1 MSNPVRLT
9 LKFVHERS
17 TGFLRLAACCA
28 LLIAAFGCGRS
39 PYDNPIANN
48 SQQPDKI
55 LFDKAIENI
64 ERHRYELA
72 RITLQTLLNTYPDSE
87 YIAKAKLAIAD
98 SWYREGTSTGLA
110 QAEAEYKDFITFFPN
125 MEEAAE
131 SQLKICQIHY
141 NQLKKPDRDNIN
153 AVRADQECRQ
163 LLLRY
168 PNTVFRQETE
178 QLLRNAQEIIAEG
191 EYRVGMFYVKKG
203 SFRAGVN
210 RLQSVTDHYPL
221 FSGADEALWT
231 LGENYEKLGDNFED
245 QQVAAYRK
253 IVSDYPMSPWVDDAK
268 EKLTAMERDTPETDR
283 RRFELHKY
291 NVENRVEPGRMG
303 KFWGLFRGKPNLGIA
318 AKMGD
323 PAFTTLM
330 PSTPPGI
337 QAAAAAATGLTPTAD
352 VTVETI
358 SGPSALDTEPDARRN
373 PPQPESGQQD
383 EPE

>member
-1 MSNPVRLT
+1 MPRFHLASLA
-9 LKFVHERS
+9 
-17 TGFLRLAACCA
+17 GLAALV
-28 LLIAAFGCGRS
+28 LLLAGGCGKS

-55 LFDKAIENI
+55 LFDKAVENI

-72 RITLQTLLNTYPDSE
+72 RITLQTLINTYPDSE

-98 SWYREGTSTGLA
+98 SWYREGTSEGLA

-141 NQLKKPDRDNIN
+141 NQLQKPDRDTLH

-168 PNTVFRQETE
+168 PNTVFLDETQ
-178 QLLRNAQEIIAEG
+178 QLLRNVQEVIAEG

-210 RLQSVTDHYPL
+210 RLQGVTDHYPL
-221 FSGADEALWT
+221 FSKADESLWL
-231 LGENYEKLGDNFED
+231 LGENYGKLGDNFED
-245 QQVAAYRK
+245 QQVAAYQK
-253 IVSDYPMSPWVDDAK
+253 IVSDYPLSPYVEGAK
-268 EKLTAMERDTPETDR
+268 EKLGALQRDAPETDPE
-283 RRFELHKY
+283 RFELHKY
-291 NVENRVEPGRMG
+291 NVEHRTEPGRMST
-303 KFWGLFRGKPNLGIA
+303 FWGIFRGKPDLGMA
-318 AKMGD
+318 AKAGD
-323 PAFTTLM
+323 PAMTTLM
-330 PSTPPGI
+330 PATPPGI
-337 QAAAAAATGLTPTAD
+337 QASAAAAVEPTAD

-358 SGPSALDTEPDARRN
+358 SGPSALDSEPDARLN
-373 PPQPESGQQD
+373 QPQTESSETAAEQD
-383 EPE
+383 EQN

>member
-1 MSNPVRLT
+1 MSASSRA
-9 LKFVHERS
+9 S
-17 TGFLRLAACCA
+17 LALASVLA
-28 LLIAAFGCGRS
+28 LLVALGCGKS

-55 LFDKAIENI
+55 LFDKAVENI

-72 RITLQTLLNTYPDSE
+72 RITLQTLINTYPDSE

-98 SWYREGTSTGLA
+98 SWYREGTSEGLA

-131 SQLKICQIHY
+131 SQLKICEIHY
-141 NQLKKPDRDNIN
+141 NQLQKPDRDPIH

-168 PNTVFRQETE
+168 PNTVFREETE
-178 QLLRNAQEIIAEG
+178 QLLRNVQEVIAEG

-221 FSGADEALWT
+221 FSKADQALWL
-231 LGENYEKLGDNFED
+231 LGENYERLGDNFED
-245 QQVAAYRK
+245 QQVAAYQK
-253 IVSDYPMSPWVDDAK
+253 IVSDYPMSTYFDQAR
-268 EKLTAMERDTPETDR
+268 ERLGAMQRPVPETDTE
-283 RRFELHKY
+283 RFDVHKH
-291 NVENRVEPGRMG
+291 NVESRTYPGRMG
-303 KFWGLFRGKPNLGIA
+303 QFWGLFRGKPNLGVA
-318 AKMGD
+318 AKIGD
-323 PAFTTLM
+323 PAMTTLM
-330 PSTPPGI
+330 PTTPPGI
-337 QAAAAAATGLTPTAD
+337 LAAAAAAAAVTPTAD

-358 SGPSALDTEPDARRN
+358 SGPSALDTEPDARLN
-373 PPQPESGQQD
+373 QPQEGEDGTNDDD
-383 EPE
+383 E

>member
-1 MSNPVRLT
+1 MMNSMLDR
-9 LKFVHERS
+9 R
-17 TGFLRLAACCA
+17 FLRVAACGA
-28 LLIAAFGCGRS
+28 LLLGAIGCGRS

-55 LFDKAIENI
+55 LFDKAVENI

-72 RITLQTLLNTYPDSE
+72 RITLQTLINTYPDSE

-131 SQLKICQIHY
+131 SQLRICEIHY
-141 NQLKKPDRDNIN
+141 NQLQKPDRDNVH

-168 PNTVFRQETE
+168 PNTVFRDETE
-178 QLLRNAQEIIAEG
+178 QLLRNVQEVIAEG

-203 SFRAGVN
+203 SFRAGAN
-210 RLQSVTDHYPL
+210 RLQGVTDHYPL
-221 FSGADEALWT
+221 YSKADQALWV
-231 LGENYEKLGDNFED
+231 LGDNYGRLGDNYED
-245 QQVAAYRK
+245 QQIAAYRR
-253 IVSDYPMSPWVDDAK
+253 IVSDYPMSPYLDGAK
-268 EKLTAMERDTPETDR
+268 EKLLAMEREPPSTDPE
-283 RRFELHKY
+283 RFELHKH
-291 NVENRVEPGRMG
+291 NVENRTEPGTMG

-318 AKMGD
+318 AKAGN
-323 PAFTTLM
+323 PAMTTLM
-330 PSTPPGI
+330 PSTPPGL
-337 QAAAAAATGLTPTAD
+337 QAAAAAATGVTPSAD
-352 VTVETI
+352 VTVETVT
-358 SGPSALDTEPDARRN
+358 GPSALDTEPDARRG
-373 PPQPESGQQD
+373 PVQEGSEQAE

>member
-1 MSNPVRLT
+1 MHRFHLASLA
-9 LKFVHERS
+9 
-17 TGFLRLAACCA
+17 GLAALV
-28 LLIAAFGCGRS
+28 LLLAGGCGKS

-55 LFDKAIENI
+55 LFDKAVENI

-72 RITLQTLLNTYPDSE
+72 RITLQTLINTYPDSE

-98 SWYREGTSTGLA
+98 SWYREGTSEGLA

-141 NQLKKPDRDNIN
+141 NQLQKPDRDTLH

-168 PNTVFRQETE
+168 PNTVFLDETQ
-178 QLLRNAQEIIAEG
+178 QLLRNVQEVIAEG

-210 RLQSVTDHYPL
+210 RLQGVTDHYPL
-221 FSGADEALWT
+221 FSKADESLWL
-231 LGENYEKLGDNFED
+231 LGENYGKLGDNFED
-245 QQVAAYRK
+245 QQVAAYQK
-253 IVSDYPMSPWVDDAK
+253 IVSDYPLSPYVEGAK
-268 EKLTAMERDTPETDR
+268 EKLGALQREAPETDPE
-283 RRFELHKY
+283 RFELHKY
-291 NVENRVEPGRMG
+291 NVEHRTEPGRMST
-303 KFWGLFRGKPNLGIA
+303 FWGIFRGKPDLGMA
-318 AKMGD
+318 AKAGD
-323 PAFTTLM
+323 PAMTTLM
-330 PSTPPGI
+330 PATPPGI
-337 QAAAAAATGLTPTAD
+337 QASAAAAVEPTAD

-358 SGPSALDTEPDARRN
+358 SGPSALDSEPDARLN
-373 PPQPESGQQD
+373 QPQTESSETAAEQD
-383 EPE
+383 EQN

>member
-1 MSNPVRLT
+1 MTCPFRLIIKSM
-9 LKFVHERS
+9 LDQRL
-17 TGFLRLAACCA
+17 LRVAACGA
-28 LLIAAFGCGRS
+28 LLLGALGCGRS
-39 PYDNPIANN
+39 PYDNPIAND

-55 LFDKAIENI
+55 LFDKSIENI

-72 RITLQTLLNTYPDSE
+72 RITLQTLVNTYPDSE

-98 SWYREGTSTGLA
+98 SWYREGTSSGMA

-131 SQLKICQIHY
+131 SQLKICEIHY
-141 NQLKKPDRDNIN
+141 NQLQKPDRDTIH

-168 PNTVFRQETE
+168 PNTVFREQTE
-178 QLLRNAQEIIAEG
+178 QLLRNVQEVIAEG

-221 FSGADEALWT
+221 FSKADQALWQ
-231 LGENYEKLGDNFED
+231 LGENYEELGDNFEE

-253 IVSDYPMSPWVDDAK
+253 IVSDYPMSPYLDGAK
-268 EKLTAMERDTPETDR
+268 EKLGTMESDTPEADPA
-283 RRFELHKY
+283 RFELHKY
-291 NVENRVEPGRMG
+291 NVENRVEPGKMG
-303 KFWGLFRGKPNLGIA
+303 KFWGLFRGRPNLGLA
-318 AKMGD
+318 AKAGD
-323 PAFTTLM
+323 PAMTTLM
-330 PSTPPGI
+330 PRTPPGL
-337 QAAAAAATGLTPTAD
+337 QAAAAAAAAITPSAD

-373 PPQPESGQQD
+373 PPQA
-383 EPE
+383 EPEEVEEPE

>member
-1 MSNPVRLT
+1 MSAHRP
-9 LKFVHERS
+9 
-17 TGFLRLAACCA
+17 LRAILCGA
-28 LLIAAFGCGRS
+28 LLLVAIGCGRS

-72 RITLQTLLNTYPDSE
+72 RITLQTLINTYPDSE

-98 SWYREGTSTGLA
+98 SWYREGTSSGLA

-141 NQLKKPDRDNIN
+141 NQLQKPDRDTLH

-168 PNTVFRQETE
+168 PNTVFRDETE
-178 QLLRNAQEIIAEG
+178 QLLRNVQEVIAEG
-191 EYRVGMFYVKKG
+191 EYRIGMFYVKKG

-221 FSGADEALWT
+221 FSRADQALWV
-231 LGENYEKLGDNFED
+231 LGENYEKLGDNFEE
-245 QQVAAYRK
+245 QQVTAYRK
-253 IVSDYPMSPWVDDAK
+253 IVSDYPMSQYVDSAK
-268 EKLTAMERDTPETDR
+268 ERLTAMERNVPDPDAE
-283 RRFELHKY
+283 RFDLHKF
-291 NVENRVEPGRMG
+291 NVENRVEPGTMG
-303 KFWGLFRGKPNLGIA
+303 KFWGLFRGKPNLGLA
-318 AKMGD
+318 AKAGD
-323 PAFTTLM
+323 PAMTTLM
-330 PSTPPGI
+330 PTTPPGI
-337 QAAAAAATGLTPTAD
+337 QSSAAAAAAAVAPTAD

-373 PPQPESGQQD
+373 PPQEDSEQTD

>member
-1 MSNPVRLT
+1 MSSSVRT
-9 LKFVHERS
+9 RVRS
-17 TGFLRLAACCA
+17 ASRALRVSIGCI
-28 LLIAAFGCGRS
+28 LLLAAFGCGRS
-39 PYDNPIANN
+39 PYDNPIGNN

-98 SWYREGTSTGLA
+98 SWYREGTSTALA

-141 NQLKKPDRDNIN
+141 NQLKKPDRDNLN
-153 AVRADQECRQ
+153 AIRADQECRQ

-168 PNTVFRQETE
+168 PNTVFRDETE
-178 QLLRNAQEIIAEG
+178 QLLRNAQEVIAEG

-203 SFRAGVN
+203 SYRAGVN

-221 FSGADEALWT
+221 FSRADEALWT
-231 LGENYEKLGDNFED
+231 LGENYAKLGDNFED
-245 QQVAAYRK
+245 QQIAAYRK

-268 EKLTAMERDTPETDR
+268 DKLSSMELDSPETDPQ
-283 RRFELHKY
+283 RFELHKY
-291 NVENRVEPGRMG
+291 NVENRVVPGRMG

-323 PAFTTLM
+323 PAMTTLM
-330 PSTPPGI
+330 PATPPGI
-337 QAAAAAATGLTPTAD
+337 QPSAAAAAATTPTAD

-358 SGPSALDTEPDARRN
+358 TGPSALDTEPDARLN
-373 PPQPESGQQD
+373 APNSEADPQE

>member
-1 MSNPVRLT
+1 MKAMLDPRLT
-9 LKFVHERS
+9 RTAACAAL
-17 TGFLRLAACCA
+17 LLAAV
-28 LLIAAFGCGRS
+28 GCGRS

-55 LFDKAIENI
+55 LFDKSVENI

-72 RITLQTLLNTYPDSE
+72 RITLQTLINTYPDSE
-87 YIAKAKLAIAD
+87 YIAKAKLAMAD

-141 NQLKKPDRDNIN
+141 NQLQKPDRDNVH

-168 PNTVFRQETE
+168 PNTVFRGETE
-178 QLLRNAQEIIAEG
+178 QLLRNVQELIAES
-191 EYRVGMFYVKKG
+191 EFRVGMFYAKKG

-210 RLQSVTDHYPL
+210 RLQTVTDHYPL
-221 FSGADEALWT
+221 FSKADQALWL
-231 LGENYEKLGDNFED
+231 LGENYEKLGDNFEE
-245 QQVAAYRK
+245 QQIAAYRK
-253 IVSDYPMSPWVDDAK
+253 LVSDYPLSPFVDGARD
-268 EKLTAMERDTPETDR
+268 KLGAMELEPPESDPE
-283 RRFELHKY
+283 RFELHKY
-291 NVENRVEPGRMG
+291 NIENRVEPGTMG
-303 KFWGLFRGKPNLGIA
+303 KFWGLFRGKPNLGLA
-318 AKMGD
+318 AKAGD
-323 PAFTTLM
+323 PAMTTLM
-330 PSTPPGI
+330 PTTPPGL
-337 QAAAAAATGLTPTAD
+337 QAAAAAAAAVTPTAD

-373 PPQPESGQQD
+373 PPADESEQAD

>member
-1 MSNPVRLT
+1 MPSFVQPAM
-9 LKFVHERS
+9 KFDV
-17 TGFLRLAACCA
+17 GFLRWVACCT
-28 LLIAAFGCGRS
+28 LLLAAFGCGRS

-98 SWYREGTSTGLA
+98 SWYREGTSTALA

-125 MEEAAE
+125 MEEASE

-141 NQLKKPDRDNIN
+141 DQLKKPDRDNIN

-168 PNTVFRQETE
+168 PNTVFRDETE
-178 QLLRNAQEIIAEG
+178 QLLRNVQEVIAEG

-221 FSGADEALWT
+221 FSKADEALWT
-231 LGENYEKLGDNFED
+231 LGENYGKLGNTFTD

-268 EKLTAMERDTPETDR
+268 DRLTSMEVDSPDTDPQ
-283 RRFELHKY
+283 RFELHKY

-303 KFWGLFRGKPNLGIA
+303 KFWGLFRGKPNLGLA
-318 AKMGD
+318 AKLGD
-323 PAFTTLM
+323 PALTTLM
-330 PSTPPGI
+330 PSTPPGT
-337 QAAAAAATGLTPTAD
+337 QAAAAAARGSHALRRRDRRDDFGTR
-352 VTVETI
+352 
-358 SGPSALDTEPDARRN
+358 SALDTEPDARRN
-373 PPQPESGQQD
+373 PPNSESEPQD
-383 EPE
+383 EPQ

>member
-1 MSNPVRLT
+1 MAIPIRRIMGSVPVRRLT
-9 LKFVHERS
+9 RAV
-17 TGFLRLAACCA
+17 ACAA
-28 LLIAAFGCGRS
+28 LLVGAMGCGRS

-55 LFDKAIENI
+55 LFDKAVENI

-72 RITLQTLLNTYPDSE
+72 RITLQTLINTYPDSE

-98 SWYREGTSTGLA
+98 SWYREGTSAGLA

-141 NQLKKPDRDNIN
+141 NQLQKPDRDNIH

-168 PNTVFRQETE
+168 PNTVFREETE
-178 QLLRNAQEIIAEG
+178 QLLRNAQEVIAEG
-191 EYRVGMFYVKKG
+191 EYRVGMFYVDKG
-203 SFRAGVN
+203 SYRAGVN

-221 FSGADEALWT
+221 FSRADQALWQ
-231 LGENYEKLGDNFED
+231 LGESYGRLGDNFEE
-245 QQVAAYRK
+245 QQVAAYRR
-253 IVSDYPMSPWVDDAK
+253 IVSDYPMSPLVDGAK
-268 EKLTAMERDTPETDR
+268 EKLSAMERDLPEADPE
-283 RRFELHKY
+283 RFELHRY
-291 NVENRVEPGRMG
+291 NVENRFEPGTMG
-303 KFWGLFRGKPNLGIA
+303 KFWGLFRGKPNLGLA
-318 AKMGD
+318 AKAGA
-323 PAFTTLM
+323 PAMTTLM

-337 QAAAAAATGLTPTAD
+337 QAAAAAAITPSAD

-373 PPQPESGQQD
+373 PPEE
-383 EPE
+383 EPEEAEEPE

>member
-1 MSNPVRLT
+1 MNAMPDHRL
-9 LKFVHERS
+9 
-17 TGFLRLAACCA
+17 LRLAACGA
-28 LLIAAFGCGRS
+28 LLLAAIGCGRS

-48 SQQPDKI
+48 SEQPDKI
-55 LFDKAIENI
+55 LFDKAVENI

-72 RITLQTLLNTYPDSE
+72 RITLQTLINTYPDSE

-98 SWYREGTSTGLA
+98 SWYREGTSSGLA

-141 NQLKKPDRDNIN
+141 NQLQKPDRDNVH

-168 PNTVFRQETE
+168 PNTVFREETE
-178 QLLRNAQEIIAEG
+178 QLLRNVQEIIAEG

-203 SFRAGVN
+203 AFRAGVN

-221 FSGADEALWT
+221 FSKADQALWL
-231 LGENYEKLGDNFED
+231 LGENYENLGDNFEE
-245 QQVAAYRK
+245 QQFSAYRK
-253 IVSDYPMSPWVDDAK
+253 IVSDYPMSPYADDAR
-268 EKLTAMERDTPETDR
+268 EKLSTMELEIPDTDPE
-283 RRFELHKY
+283 RFELHKY
-291 NVENRVEPGRMG
+291 NVENRVEPGTMG
-303 KFWGLFRGKPNLGIA
+303 KFWGLFRGKPNLGLA
-318 AKMGD
+318 AKAGD
-323 PAFTTLM
+323 PAMTTLM

-337 QAAAAAATGLTPTAD
+337 QAAAAAAAASATPTAD

-358 SGPSALDTEPDARRN
+358 SGPSALDTEPDARLN
-373 PPQPESGQQD
+373 PPQADSEEAE

>member
-1 MSNPVRLT
+1 MKPSSL
-9 LKFVHERS
+9 RS
-17 TGFLRLAACCA
+17 ALRAAACIALLAAA
-28 LLIAAFGCGRS
+28 LGCGRS
-39 PYDNPIANN
+39 PYDNPIGNN

-55 LFDKAIENI
+55 LFDKAVENI

-72 RITLQTLLNTYPDSE
+72 RITLQTLINTYPDSE

-168 PNTVFRQETE
+168 PNTVFRGETE
-178 QLLRNAQEIIAEG
+178 QLLRNVQEVIAEG
-191 EYRVGMFYVKKG
+191 EYRVGMFYVDKG

-221 FSGADEALWT
+221 YSKADLALWT
-231 LGENYEKLGDNFED
+231 LGQNYGRLGDTFRD
-245 QQVAAYRK
+245 QQIATYRK
-253 IVSDYPMSPWVDDAK
+253 LVSDYPQSLWVDDAK
-268 EKLTAMERDTPETDR
+268 EELLSMEEEIPGTDPE
-283 RRFELHKY
+283 RFEIHSY
-291 NVENRVEPGRMG
+291 NVENRVAPGRMG
-303 KFWGLFRGKPNLGIA
+303 KFWGLFKGKPNLGQA
-318 AKMGD
+318 AKLGD
-323 PAFTTLM
+323 PAMTTLM
-330 PSTPPGI
+330 PTTPPGI
-337 QAAAAAATGLTPTAD
+337 QAAAAAATGTTPTAD
-352 VTVETI
+352 VTVDTI
-358 SGPSALDTEPDARRN
+358 SGPSALDTEPDARLNR
-373 PPQPESGQQD
+373 PDGEDDSED
-383 EPE
+383 EE

>member
-1 MSNPVRLT
+1 MTCPFRLIIESM
-9 LKFVHERS
+9 LDHRL
-17 TGFLRLAACCA
+17 LRLAACGA
-28 LLIAAFGCGRS
+28 LLLGALGCGRS
-39 PYDNPIANN
+39 PYDNPIAND
-48 SQQPDKI
+48 SRQPDKI
-55 LFDKAIENI
+55 LFDKSIENI

-72 RITLQTLLNTYPDSE
+72 RITLQTLVNTYPDSE

-98 SWYREGTSTGLA
+98 SWYREGTSSGMA

-131 SQLKICQIHY
+131 SQLKICEIHY
-141 NQLKKPDRDNIN
+141 NQLQKPDRDSIH

-168 PNTVFRQETE
+168 PNTVFRDQTE
-178 QLLRNAQEIIAEG
+178 QLLRNVQEVIAEG
-191 EYRVGMFYVKKG
+191 EFRVGMFYVKKG

-221 FSGADEALWT
+221 FSKADQALWQ
-231 LGENYEKLGDNFED
+231 LGENYEELGDNFEE

-253 IVSDYPMSPWVDDAK
+253 IVSDYPMSPYVDGAK
-268 EKLTAMERDTPETDR
+268 EKLGAMESDTPEADPV
-283 RRFELHKY
+283 RFELHKY
-291 NVENRVEPGRMG
+291 NVENRVEPGKMG
-303 KFWGLFRGKPNLGIA
+303 KFWGLFRGKPNLGLA
-318 AKMGD
+318 AKAGD
-323 PAFTTLM
+323 PAMTTLM
-330 PSTPPGI
+330 PRTPPGL
-337 QAAAAAATGLTPTAD
+337 QAAAAAAAAITPSAD

-373 PPQPESGQQD
+373 QPQPEPEEVE

>member
-1 MSNPVRLT
+1 MPS
-9 LKFVHERS
+9 FVQPAMKSHV
-17 TGFLRLAACCA
+17 GILRLAVCFA
-28 LLIAAFGCGRS
+28 LLLAAFGCGRS

-98 SWYREGTSTGLA
+98 SWYREGTSTALA

-125 MEEAAE
+125 MEEASE
-131 SQLKICQIHY
+131 SQLKICEIHY

-168 PNTVFRQETE
+168 PNTVFRDETE
-178 QLLRNAQEIIAEG
+178 QLLRNVQEVIAEG

-221 FSGADEALWT
+221 FSKADEALWT
-231 LGENYEKLGDNFED
+231 LGENYGKLGNTFTDN
-245 QQVAAYRK
+245 QVAAYRK
-253 IVSDYPMSPWVDDAK
+253 IVSDYPMSPWVDDAQ
-268 EKLTAMERDTPETDR
+268 ERLTSLEVDSPETDPQ
-283 RRFELHKY
+283 RFEVHKY

-303 KFWGLFRGKPNLGIA
+303 KFWGLFRGKPNLGVA

-323 PAFTTLM
+323 PTMTTLM
-330 PSTPPGI
+330 PSTPPGT
-337 QAAAAAATGLTPTAD
+337 QAAAAAATGVTPSAD
-352 VTVETI
+352 VTVEPI

-373 PPQPESGQQD
+373 PPDSESDPQD
-383 EPE
+383 EPQ

>member
-1 MSNPVRLT
+1 MNAMPNHRL
-9 LKFVHERS
+9 LHIV
-17 TGFLRLAACCA
+17 AAAA
-28 LLIAAFGCGRS
+28 LLLGAIGCGRS

-55 LFDKAIENI
+55 LFDKAVENI

-72 RITLQTLLNTYPDSE
+72 RITLQTLINTYPDSE

-98 SWYREGTSTGLA
+98 SWYREGTSSGLA

-141 NQLKKPDRDNIN
+141 NQLQKPDRDNVH

-168 PNTVFRQETE
+168 PNTVFRVETE
-178 QLLRNAQEIIAEG
+178 QLLRNVQEVIAEG
-191 EYRVGMFYVKKG
+191 EYRVGMFYLKKG

-210 RLQSVTDHYPL
+210 RLQAVTDHYPL
-221 FSGADEALWT
+221 FSKADIALWS
-231 LGENYEKLGDNFED
+231 LGENYDRLGDNFEE
-245 QQVAAYRK
+245 QQIAAYRK
-253 IVSDYPMSPWVDDAK
+253 IVSDYPMSTYVDPAK
-268 EKLTAMERDTPETDR
+268 EKLLAMERESPEADPE
-283 RRFELHKY
+283 RFELHRH
-291 NVENRVEPGRMG
+291 NIENRTEPGTMG
-303 KFWGLFRGKPNLGIA
+303 KFWGLFRGKPNLGLA
-318 AKMGD
+318 AKAGA
-323 PAFTTLM
+323 PAMTTLM
-330 PSTPPGI
+330 PTTPPSLPS
-337 QAAAAAATGLTPTAD
+337 AAAAAAVAPTAD

-373 PPQPESGQQD
+373 PPQQEE